1 MPRILIIDDDDQVRS
16 TLRGVLERDG
26 YTVSEASGG
35 ASGIGSCHK
44 NPPDL
49 VITDIF
55 MPDKDGLE
63 TICEIRMD
71 HPDMRIIAISG
82 GGVRTGHDYLLA
94 AKTFG
99 ADDIL
104 YKPFRSCEITAA
116 ARKLL
121 KI

>member
-1 MPRILIIDDDDQVRS
+1 MPRILVIEDDEQVRS

-26 YTVSEASGG
+26 FTVSEASGG
-35 ASGIGSCHK
+35 AIGVEFCYE

-63 TICEIRMD
+63 TISDIRRD
-71 HPDMRIIAISG
+71 RPDMKIIAISG
-82 GGVRTGHDYLLA
+82 GDVRFGRDYLPT
-94 AKTFG
+94 AKAFG

-104 YKPFRSCEITAA
+104 HKPVHPRDITAA
-116 ARKLL
+116 VRKLL
-121 KI
+121 KS